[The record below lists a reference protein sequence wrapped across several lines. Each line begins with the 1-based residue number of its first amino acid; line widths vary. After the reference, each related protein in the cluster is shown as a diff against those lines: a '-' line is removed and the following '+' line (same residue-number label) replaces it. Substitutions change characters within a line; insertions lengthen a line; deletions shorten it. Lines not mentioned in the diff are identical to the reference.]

1 MECYQEQESFE
12 GLNLCGERI
21 EGMEFV
27 DCTFQRCVLEEMTL
41 RNCRFTD
48 CTFMDCRIANPTI
61 EHTLM
66 TGSRFVR
73 CGLMGVAWKNFS
85 SGYLLP
91 VERFT
96 DCQLRYHHFLDM
108 ELGKFDF
115 SGSTVRD
122 SMFAD
127 CRLRESCFSG
137 CSLQGTEFFRCDL
150 SGADFRH
157 ASGYTVDLEGCT
169 LRGAR
174 FSFPEVVDLLNGLD
188 IVIE

>member
-1 MECYQEQESFE
+1 MERYWEQEHFE
-12 GLNLCGERI
+12 GLVLSGQRI
-21 EGMEFV
+21 EGVELA
-27 DCTFQRCVLEEMTL
+27 DCTLQRCVLEEMTL

-48 CTFMDCRIANPTI
+48 CTFIDCRIANPAI

-66 TGSRFVR
+66 TGSRFIR
-73 CGLMGVAWKNFS
+73 CGLMGVAWKTMS

-91 VERFT
+91 VEQFI
-96 DCQLRYHHFLDM
+96 DCQLRYHHFLEM

-115 SGSTVRD
+115 SSSTVRD

-127 CRLRESCFSG
+127 CTLRESSFAG

-150 SGADFRH
+150 SRADFRH